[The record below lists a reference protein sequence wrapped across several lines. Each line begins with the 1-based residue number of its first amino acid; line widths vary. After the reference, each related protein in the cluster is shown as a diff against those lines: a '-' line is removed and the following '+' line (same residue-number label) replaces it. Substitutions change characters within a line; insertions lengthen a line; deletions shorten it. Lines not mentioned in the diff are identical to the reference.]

1 MTRMR
6 LTQKGLP
13 RGHPVWGF
21 SSIFHGG
28 FSSKFL
34 DTPSL
39 KKWSCELDLVTTSR
53 EQNMVGVMGGDF
65 RDEHSACS
73 LPGITQAAI
82 LQGSRPP
89 YCKAT
94 QEALWRSPLREER
107 RPPAYSQVSESHVE
121 VGSPTVK
128 PSCDCSSG
136 WPLVRSLM
144 RDSEPEPTS

>member
-1 MTRMR
+1 MR

-13 RGHPVWGF
+13 QGHPVWGF

-73 LPGITQAAI
+73 LPGITQAGEAGRHI
-82 LQGSRPP
+82 ARPLKKP
-89 YCKAT
+89 CG
-94 QEALWRSPLREER
+94 EALSVKNGGLL
-107 RPPAYSQVSESHVE
+107 
-121 VGSPTVK
+121 PTA
-128 PSCDCSSG
+128 
-136 WPLVRSLM
+136 R
-144 RDSEPEPTS
+144 